1 MVTENLHIRV
11 CIINALNLSPKF
23 TLITPIHKTLSA
35 SAPDTLSGSV
45 PWTWWGTFIPP
56 RDAPFSKSYSAP
68 LSAYCVNNMPISRS
82 LGKSAVVSASLALSP
97 SLHVC
102 VCVCATYACDTEDSL
117 ERLQRVSCSAYG
129 AFGVK
134 PRPHQQQCRSNIV
147 ECYNVECCFDIVA
160 SVNRALAWYHG
171 RVYDGV
177 IVPPPSPAYERPAR

>member
-102 VCVCATYACDTEDSL
+102 VCVCVCDVCL
-117 ERLQRVSCSAYG
+117 WYWRLSGTASKSFV
-129 AFGVK
+129 
-134 PRPHQQQCRSNIV
+134 QCVRCV
-147 ECYNVECCFDIVA
+147 
-160 SVNRALAWYHG
+160 R
-171 RVYDGV
+171 R
-177 IVPPPSPAYERPAR
+177 

>member
-102 VCVCATYACDTEDSL
+102 VCVCVRRMLVILKTLWNGFKEFRAVRTVRSALSPVHTSNSVEATL
-117 ERLQRVSCSAYG
+117 
-129 AFGVK
+129 
-134 PRPHQQQCRSNIV
+134 SNATMS
-147 ECYNVECCFDIVA
+147 NVA
-160 SVNRALAWYHG
+160 STLLLV
-171 RVYDGV
+171 
-177 IVPPPSPAYERPAR
+177 